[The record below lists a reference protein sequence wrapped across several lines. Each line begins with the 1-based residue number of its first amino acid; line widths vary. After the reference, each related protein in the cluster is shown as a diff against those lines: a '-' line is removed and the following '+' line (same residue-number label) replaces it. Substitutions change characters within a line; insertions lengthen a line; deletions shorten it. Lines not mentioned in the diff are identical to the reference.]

1 MTDESRQNPRQDRV
15 FAGIRATGRQHIGN
29 YLGAIQ
35 NFAALQARYE
45 CIYSIVDLHSLTTL
59 EETRA
64 LRGNVRET
72 ALDLLASGIDP
83 EDSILYVQSHVPEIS
98 ELHLLLSMVTPL
110 GMLLRVPTF
119 KEKARAQPDNVNYG
133 LVGYPVLQTA
143 DIILYK
149 ANKVP
154 VGEDQLPH
162 LELAREIVRR
172 FNRNF
177 GDTFPEPEA
186 ELTSAPM
193 VLGFDNRKMSKSYGN
208 AVDIAS
214 TPEETTKAVRSAITD
229 PQRVRRT
236 DPRPPRNLQCL
247 QPARLLQRSKPA
259 RNCRPMPQGRN
270 RLRGLQ
276 DAARRKHQPNL
287 RPHPRQARR
296 ALRQRNSSRRSPPKR
311 EPSGPAR
318 SPRKSW
324 PRSRKTSA
332 CPRSTPKSRPA
343 AP

>member
-1 MTDESRQNPRQDRV
+1 MASEPRRPERQDRV

-236 DPRPPRNLQCL
+236 DPGRPEVCNVYSLHGFFNEAAQPEIAAQCRKAEIGCVDCKMHL
-247 QPARLLQRSKPA
+247 AESINQTFAPIRSKREELSA
-259 RNCRPMPQGRN
+259 NETAVTEALQTGADRAAKIAKEVLAEVKENV
-270 RLRGLQ
+270 GL
-276 DAARRKHQPNL
+276 
-287 RPHPRQARR
+287 
-296 ALRQRNSSRRSPPKR
+296 PKM
-311 EPSGPAR
+311 EP
-318 SPRKSW
+318 
-324 PRSRKTSA
+324 
-332 CPRSTPKSRPA
+332 
-343 AP
+343 

>member
-1 MTDESRQNPRQDRV
+1 MQDRV

-35 NFAALQARYE
+35 NFVALQDRYE

-59 EETRA
+59 TDTDKLRA
-64 LRGNVRET
+64 NVRET
-72 ALDLLASGIDP
+72 AMDLLASP
-83 EDSILYVQSHVPEIS
+83 AFAPRKPSSTCRATCRKIS
-98 ELHLLLSMVTPL
+98 ELHLLLSMVTPNWACCCACRPSRRRR
-110 GMLLRVPTF
+110 GPSRTTSTTAWSATPCCRPPTSSS
-119 KEKARAQPDNVNYG
+119 
-133 LVGYPVLQTA
+133 TS
-143 DIILYK
+143 

-208 AVDIAS
+208 AVDMAA
-214 TPEETTKAVRSAITD
+214 TPEETAKAVRGAITD

-236 DPRPPRNLQCL
+236 DPGRPKSATSIPCTASSAPSASPKSTTNA
-247 QPARLLQRSKPA
+247 P
-259 RNCRPMPQGRN
+259 
-270 RLRGLQ
+270 
-276 DAARRKHQPNL
+276 
-287 RPHPRQARR
+287 RR
-296 ALRQRNSSRRSPPKR
+296 A
-311 EPSGPAR
+311 
-318 SPRKSW
+318 
-324 PRSRKTSA
+324 SA
-332 CPRSTPKSRPA
+332 A
-343 AP
+343 

>member
-1 MTDESRQNPRQDRV
+1 MADESTRAESTQQDRV

-83 EDSILYVQSHVPEIS
+83 DDSILYVQSHVPEIA

-119 KEKARAQPDNVNYG
+119 KEKARAQPDNINYG

-236 DPRPPRNLQCL
+236 DPGRPEVCNVYSLHGFFNEPAQPEIADQCRKAEIGCVDCKMHL
-247 QPARLLQRSKPA
+247 AESINQTFAPIRSKREDLAADPKA
-259 RNCRPMPQGRN
+259 VDEALNNGAERAGKIAKEVLAEVKANV
-270 RLRGLQ
+270 GL
-276 DAARRKHQPNL
+276 P
-287 RPHPRQARR
+287 
-296 ALRQRNSSRRSPPKR
+296 
-311 EPSGPAR
+311 
-318 SPRKSW
+318 
-324 PRSRKTSA
+324 KTS
-332 CPRSTPKSRPA
+332 
-343 AP
+343 

>member
-1 MTDESRQNPRQDRV
+1 MASEPRRPERQDRV

-214 TPEETTKAVRSAITD
+214 TPEETTKAVRGAITD

-236 DPRPPRNLQCL
+236 DPGRPEVCNVHSLHGFFNEANQPEIATQC
-247 QPARLLQRSKPA
+247 
-259 RNCRPMPQGRN
+259 
-270 RLRGLQ
+270 
-276 DAARRKHQPNL
+276 RKAEIGCVDCKMQLAESINQTFAPI
-287 RPHPRQARR
+287 R
-296 ALRQRNSSRRSPPKR
+296 AKR
-311 EPSGPAR
+311 EEL
-318 SPRKSW
+318 
-324 PRSRKTSA
+324 SA
-332 CPRSTPKSRPA
+332 NETAVTEALQTGADRA
-343 AP
+343 AKIAKQVLAEVKENVGLPTISS

>member
-1 MTDESRQNPRQDRV
+1 MQDRV

-35 NFAALQARYE
+35 NFVALQDRYE

-59 EETRA
+59 TDTDK

-72 ALDLLASGIDP
+72 AMDLLAAGIRP
-83 EDSILYVQSHVPEIS
+83 EETILYVQSHVPEVS
-98 ELHLLLSMVTPL
+98 ELHLLLSMVTPN

-119 KEKARAQPDNVNYG
+119 KEKVRSQPDNVNYG

-143 DIILYK
+143 DIVLYR

-172 FNRNF
+172 FNRHF
-177 GDTFPEPEA
+177 SDVFPEPEA
-186 ELTSAPM
+186 ELTNAPM

-208 AVDIAS
+208 AVDMAA
-214 TPEETTKAVRSAITD
+214 TPEETAKAVRGAITD

-236 DPRPPRNLQCL
+236 DPGRPEVCNVYSLHGVFGPQRQPEIYDQCTTAGIGCVDCKTQL
-247 QPARLLQRSKPA
+247 AESINNTLAPIR
-259 RNCRPMPQGRN
+259 
-270 RLRGLQ
+270 
-276 DAARRKHQPNL
+276 ARREEL
-287 RPHPRQARR
+287 ATHPEQVDEVLADGASRARVI
-296 ALRQRNSSRRSPPKR
+296 AQEVLSEVKDAVGLPPA
-311 EPSGPAR
+311 PA
-318 SPRKSW
+318 
-324 PRSRKTSA
+324 
-332 CPRSTPKSRPA
+332 
-343 AP
+343 